1 MSPTYLLLLTVDRA
15 AAMPSAGDCQDGQG
29 AVAPPA
35 TVDVLR
41 GWIYLIGA
49 DSCVQAQT
57 LAGVLLAKTT
67 T

>member
-1 MSPTYLLLLTVDRA
+1 MRSP
-15 AAMPSAGDCQDGQG
+15 GNCQDGQR
-29 AVAPPA
+29 AVARPA

-57 LAGVLLAKTT
+57 LAGVLLAKITT
-67 T
+67 